1 MVGKRDKSEQTLAAI
16 VAAGLD
22 IAVHQGLQRVTFN
35 AIALKLGISKSG
47 VFVRAGSLLRLQTLV
62 LDEYERIFALK
73 VFMPALSEPAGLP
86 RLNAMVHRWAN
97 HGSEL
102 TALIASHHAINTF
115 DDDADPHSDALRT
128 RLVKGMVRWRQ
139 TLERTVKQ
147 ALDRGQLRPDT
158 DPEQMVFEIF
168 ALLSGFLY
176 DSHVKR
182 DPKCLD
188 RVMAG
193 YTRLLSTYLSVAA

>member
-1 MVGKRDKSEQTLAAI
+1 MAGRRDKSEQTLAAI

-22 IAVHQGLQRVTFN
+22 IAVHKGLQNVTFN
-35 AIALKLGISKSG
+35 AIAQKLGISKSG
-47 VFVRAGSLLRLQTLV
+47 VFVRAGSLQRLQVLV
-62 LDEYERIFALK
+62 LDEYERIFALR
-73 VFMPALSEPAGLP
+73 VFMPALSEPPGLP
-86 RLNAMVHRWAN
+86 RLNVMVQRWAD
-97 HGSEL
+97 HGAVL

-115 DDDADPHSDALRT
+115 DNDADPHSDALRT

-139 TLERTVKQ
+139 TLERTVRQ
-147 ALDRGQLRPDT
+147 ALERAQLRPDT

-182 DPKCLD
+182 DPKCFE
-188 RVMAG
+188 RVMAA
-193 YTRLLSTYLSVAA
+193 YARLLSTYRIDG

>member
-1 MVGKRDKSEQTLAAI
+1 MAGKRDKSEQTLAAI

-22 IAVHQGLQRVTFN
+22 IAVHKGLQNVSFN
-35 AIALKLGISKSG
+35 AIAQKLGISKSG
-47 VFVRAGSLLRLQTLV
+47 VFVRAGSLQRLQVLV
-62 LDEYERIFALK
+62 LDEYERIFARR
-73 VFMPALSEPAGLP
+73 VFMPALSEPPGLP
-86 RLNAMVHRWAN
+86 RLNVMVQRWAD

-115 DDDADPHSDALRT
+115 DADPHSDALRT

-147 ALDRGQLRPDT
+147 ALERGQLRPDT

-188 RVMAG
+188 RVMAA
-193 YTRLLSTYLSVAA
+193 YARLLSTYRIDG